1 MLTKHI
7 LTISLSLPLLAMSA
21 MAHAGP
27 TITDKNYWPNEARQ
41 SAQTRTG
48 GSSSDFNSAFAYERV
63 ASRLQ
68 RATNANDDGS
78 AWRYQGGP
86 KSQVTHTGGR

>member
-7 LTISLSLPLLAMSA
+7 LAISLLLAMSA
-21 MAHAGP
+21 TVQAGP

-41 SAQTRTG
+41 NPRIGTL
-48 GSSSDFNSAFAYERV
+48 GSPSDFNSAFAYD
-63 ASRLQ
+63 
-68 RATNANDDGS
+68 RAESPFEPVMNPYGGAY

-86 KSQVTHTGGR
+86 KSR

>member
-7 LTISLSLPLLAMSA
+7 LAISLSLPLLAMSA
-21 MAHAGP
+21 TAQAGP

-41 SAQTRTG
+41 GARIVPR
-48 GSSSDFNSAFAYERV
+48 GSPGDFNSAFAYDRAE
-63 ASRLQ
+63 SRFEP
-68 RATNANDDGS
+68 ATNPYGGGS

-86 KSQVTHTGGR
+86 KSR

>member
-7 LTISLSLPLLAMSA
+7 LTISLSLPLLAMSVT
-21 MAHAGP
+21 AHAGP

-41 SAQTRTG
+41 SAQYGTG
-48 GSSSDFNSAFAYERV
+48 GSQNDLGSALAYDRAE
-63 ASRLQ
+63 SRFQ
-68 RATNANDDGS
+68 PATNAYGGGY

-86 KSQVTHTGGR
+86 KSR